1 MLGRSGIITTAVL
14 LAGCAVTAT
23 AADGH
28 QDLRSPHARDDAQRG
43 TAIGIDGARRPL
55 SNYHPPGVSSGAR
68 DQPPARA
75 AAPIEFRVSTGF
87 DWRDAAIGAAGMLAL
102 LSIIAGSTLLHITR
116 STSPPRCGHQLRG

>member
-43 TAIGIDGARRPL
+43 NAIGIDGARRPL

-87 DWRDAAIGAAGMLAL
+87 DWRDAGIGAAGMLAL
-102 LSIIAGSTLLHITR
+102 LSIIAGSTLLVISRRRRRAPAVLTR
-116 STSPPRCGHQLRG
+116 

>member
-23 AADGH
+23 AAGH
-28 QDLRSPHARDDAQRG
+28 QDLRLPHARDDARRG
-43 TAIGIDGARRPL
+43 TTVGIDDARHPL
-55 SNYHPPGVSSGAR
+55 GNYHPPGVSSGAR

-87 DWRDAAIGAAGMLAL
+87 DWRDAGIGAAGMLAL
-102 LSIIAGSTLLHITR
+102 LSIIAGSTLLVVGGRRRRASAVPTR
-116 STSPPRCGHQLRG
+116 